1 MLEVLRE
8 FWNRNKRLNG
18 NDDQQEEKEKTR
30 NLAKERLNILLVQDR
45 ASISTDFMEIM
56 KEDIVKVMQKYVIV
70 DEKTVE
76 IEMTNSI
83 KNDGLR
89 SETGFVIKAPII
101 NVKNE
106 MKAGNIQKTEEI
118 VEELAEKKVEA
129 IGDVEKEIEEQ
140 EKREILERN
149 KEERRNKL
157 LKEKEE
163 KERLEKERQEKEAK
177 LQKIEEEKMKQ
188 KKKVITKENNE

>member
-8 FWNRNKRLNG
+8 FWNRNRKLVG
-18 NDDQQEEKEKTR
+18 NEDQQEEKEKTR

-56 KEDIVKVMQKYVIV
+56 KQDIVKVMQKYVIV

-106 MKAGNIQKTEEI
+106 MKAGNIQITEEI

-177 LQKIEEEKMKQ
+177 LQKIEEEKNE
-188 KKKVITKENNE
+188 TKEESDNQGE

>member
-8 FWNRNKRLNG
+8 FWNKNKRLNG

-106 MKAGNIQKTEEI
+106 MKAGNIQKTEDI

-177 LQKIEEEKMKQ
+177 LQKIEEEKSE
-188 KKKVITKENNE
+188 TKEESDNQGE

>member
-8 FWNRNKRLNG
+8 FWNRNKRLVG
-18 NDDQQEEKEKTR
+18 NEDQQEEKEKTR

-56 KEDIVKVMQKYVIV
+56 KQDIVKVMQKYVIV

-106 MKAGNIQKTEEI
+106 MKAGNIQITEEI

-149 KEERRNKL
+149 KEARRNKL

-163 KERLEKERQEKEAK
+163 REKLENIEKEKEKQEQE
-177 LQKIEEEKMKQ
+177 
-188 KKKVITKENNE
+188 ENNETKEESDNQGE

>member
-157 LKEKEE
+157 VKEKEE
-163 KERLEKERQEKEAK
+163 KERLEKERQEKEVK
-177 LQKIEEEKMKQ
+177 LQKIEEEKNE
-188 KKKVITKENNE
+188 TKEESDNQGE

>member
-8 FWNRNKRLNG
+8 FWNKNKRLNG

-56 KEDIVKVMQKYVIV
+56 KEDIVKVMHKYVIV

-177 LQKIEEEKMKQ
+177 LQKIEEEKNE
-188 KKKVITKENNE
+188 TKEESDNQGE

>member
-8 FWNRNKRLNG
+8 FWNRNKKLVG
-18 NDDQQEEKEKTR
+18 NEDQQEEKEKTR

-56 KEDIVKVMQKYVIV
+56 KQDIVKVMQKYVIV

-106 MKAGNIQKTEEI
+106 MKAGNIQITEEI

-163 KERLEKERQEKEAK
+163 REKLENIEKEKEKQEQE
-177 LQKIEEEKMKQ
+177 
-188 KKKVITKENNE
+188 ENNETKEESDNQGE